1 MKRELLASLGFVA
14 LAALLVTAE
23 AGAQDA
29 GRAAKAGTAASAVAS
44 ASASA
49 SAPPSNPHA
58 GAGLAAGPVDPAAP
72 LPAGHPVVADDGE
85 GEGDENPQAGGAPGS
100 GAAPHGGSAGSGGQ
114 GDIPE
119 DGAMEDPSIPKGAVE
134 VHIADPSGKPLGKT
148 EVTLGIVYNSVAKGE
163 SRKRVST
170 VTDDV
175 GTARFKDL
183 DIGSG
188 VAYRPMVLKDG
199 ATFSVPPFQLGPKSG
214 IRALLHVYPVTSD
227 LEQTLVVSQ
236 SMIYAEVKDDRVQIQ
251 QALKIYNFGRNAWVP
266 PPDLIVPLPDN
277 YTAFAAQQG
286 MTDVGADA
294 IPNKGIKL
302 RGTFSPGQ
310 HVIEFKWQLPYTG
323 EAEVKFDVGMPPHL
337 AAARVIAPASKGMSM
352 EVDGFEPTKLSTDG
366 MGQRA
371 LVTEKQLKR
380 DDPPV
385 KSIRITIK
393 GLPTEGSG
401 KFIATMLALS
411 GLAAGLVFGVR
422 KPPPRNTKRERQQ
435 LLAALEGLEMGHRDG
450 NIGPKTYE
458 RARRELIDE
467 LARTFAAE
475 TPREKPTRKTG
486 RA

>member
-1 MKRELLASLGFVA
+1 MKRELLAALGCVA
-14 LAALLVTAE
+14 FSALLVSGT

-29 GRAAKAGTAASAVAS
+29 GRPGKPAPAASARSSV
-44 ASASA
+44 
-49 SAPPSNPHA
+49 SAP
-58 GAGLAAGPVDPAAP
+58 GPVDAAAP
-72 LPAGHPVVADDGE
+72 MPAGHPRVPDDGDGDDNPRPGA
-85 GEGDENPQAGGAPGS
+85 GEAPGR
-100 GAAPHGGSAGSGGQ
+100 GGDPHGGGAAAGGGQ
-114 GDIPE
+114 GDAPE
-119 DGAMEDPSIPKGAVE
+119 DGSMEDPTIPQGSVE
-134 VHIADPSGKPLGKT
+134 IHIADPTGKPLPRT

-170 VTDDV
+170 LTDDV

-183 DIGSG
+183 ESGSG

-199 ATFSVPPFQLGPKSG
+199 ATFSVPPFQLGPKGG
-214 IRALLHVYPVTSD
+214 IRALLHVYPVTND

-236 SMIYAEVKDDRVQIQ
+236 SMIYAEVKDDRIQIQ

-266 PPDLIVPLPDN
+266 PPDLVVALPDN
-277 YTAFAAQQG
+277 YTAFATQQG

-294 IPNKGIKL
+294 IPKKGIRL

-323 EAEVKFDVGMPPHL
+323 ESEVKFDVGMPPHL
-337 AAARVIAPASKGMSM
+337 AAARIIAPASKGMGM
-352 EVDGFEPTKLSTDG
+352 EVDGFEPTKTSTDG

-385 KSIRITIK
+385 KSLRVTIK

-401 KFIATMLALS
+401 KIIATMLALS
-411 GLAAGLVFGVR
+411 GLVTGLVFGVR

-435 LLAALEGLEMGHRDG
+435 LLAALESIEMGHRDG

-458 RARRELIDE
+458 RARRELIDA
-467 LARTFAAE
+467 LARTFAVDA
-475 TPREKPTRKTG
+475 PREKPTRKKG